1 MYAMTNGIIRD
12 TTDIVLR
19 VNSLEQLF
27 EIVRELWRS
36 AVDG

>member
-27 EIVRELWRS
+27 EMVRELWKS

>member
-27 EIVRELWRS
+27 EMVRELWRS

>member
-12 TTDIVLR
+12 TTDIVLS

>member
-1 MYAMTNGIIRD
+1 MYAMTNGIIRE
-12 TTDIVLR
+12 TTDIVLS

-27 EIVRELWRS
+27 EMVRELWRS

>member
-12 TTDIVLR
+12 TTDIVLS

-27 EIVRELWRS
+27 EMVRELWRS